1 MREILNIKGKLAPLI
16 STVCGFRLLQPLYEA
31 AYLFC
36 LLCMNVGSATYG
48 YGENGEVRVMKLV
61 KDHFNQVP
69 DPVVIFDVG
78 AHRGDYATNLTRV
91 FGERSRIYCF
101 EPSAPL
107 FADLKTRVGTFPNFE
122 LYQLGLSDKDESVE
136 LYDYGYSIPSM
147 VSDVVGLTGGRPFT
161 VEIVKTVRLD
171 QFCKERQVERIN
183 FLKVDV
189 EGYDLKV
196 LEGASEMLCSGNIDF
211 VQFEFG
217 AQSIAPRSFFHDFYE
232 LLSPSFDLYRILR
245 NGLYP
250 LRSYDPKYEIFVSAT
265 NYLAINK
272 SISRQMPAQ
281 N

>member
-48 YGENGEVRVMKLV
+48 YGENGEVRVMKLI
-61 KDHFNQVP
+61 KDHFNQAT
-69 DPVVIFDVG
+69 DPIVIFDVG
-78 AHRGDYATNLTRV
+78 AHRGHYATDLARV

-107 FADLKTRVGTFPNFE
+107 FADLKTCLGTFPNFE

-147 VSDVVGLTGGRPFT
+147 VSDVVGLAGGRAFT
-161 VEIVKTVRLD
+161 VENVSTVRLD
-171 QFCKERQVERIN
+171 QFCKEHQVERIN

-196 LEGASEMLCSGNIDF
+196 LKGAKEMLSSANVDF

-217 AQSIAPRSFFHDFYE
+217 AQSISPRSFLHDFYE
-232 LLSPSFDLYRILR
+232 LLGPDFDMYRILR
-245 NGLYP
+245 YGLYP

-265 NYLAINK
+265 NYLAIHK
-272 SISRQMPAQ
+272 SISSRMPK
-281 N
+281 

>member
-48 YGENGEVRVMKLV
+48 YDQNGEVRVMRLI
-61 KDHFNQVP
+61 KDHFKQAP

-78 AHRGDYATNLTRV
+78 AHRGDYATDLARV
-91 FGERSRIYCF
+91 FGEKSRVYCF

-107 FADLKTRVGTFPNFE
+107 FAELKTSVGAFPNFE
-122 LYQLGLSDKDESVE
+122 AYQLGLSDKDESVE

-147 VSDVVGLTGGRPFT
+147 VSDVVGLAGGRAFT
-161 VEIVKTVRLD
+161 VETVNTVRLD
-171 QFCKERQVERIN
+171 QFCEGHQVERIN

-196 LEGASEMLCSGNIDF
+196 LRGAKEMLCSAKVDF

-232 LLSPSFDLYRILR
+232 LLSPSFDMYRILR
-245 NGLYP
+245 KGLYP

-265 NYLAINK
+265 NYLAIHK
-272 SISRQMPAQ
+272 SISGQL
-281 N
+281 